1 PAAAAG
7 GPGIPARRTAG
18 AAPVPGAS
26 GRGTLARSG
35 TAGRASGCPVSAAR
49 TAVLTDPQFP
59 PCHPGRPQFAL
70 GGMVET
76 FGNVHQ
82 GEAGEDRDPADLVAA
97 QTAFTGDG
105 PHDVPGAHPIGVPHG
120 DAVDGPLG
128 GGAPGVGRSAGAVCA
143 TPIPPV
149 TGGGGLEVPLEDILL
164 AARGG
169 PGIADVLG
177 EQRSGRGEQI
187 LAVLLGEQVPVHLQA
202 SGLARKSAV

>member
-1 PAAAAG
+1 
-7 GPGIPARRTAG
+7 
-18 AAPVPGAS
+18 
-26 GRGTLARSG
+26 
-35 TAGRASGCPVSAAR
+35 
-49 TAVLTDPQFP
+49 
-59 PCHPGRPQFAL
+59 
-70 GGMVET
+70 
-76 FGNVHQ
+76 
-82 GEAGEDRDPADLVAA
+82 
-97 QTAFTGDG
+97 
-105 PHDVPGAHPIGVPHG
+105 

-149 TGGGGLEVPLEDILL
+149 TGGGGLEVPLEDLLL

-202 SGLARKSAV
+202 SGLDALRQCGQDGPGTVVADLGRGGDFGSGHAVPGVSFDGAQPGALLRGEEGQGPAAAAGTPRAA